1 MTRLAIW
8 IICGLLMYVFEIY
21 WFSKW
26 WGGIGALVAIMVP
39 PLSILFPFIYLAK
52 EGFSILYFGL
62 WAVALVAA
70 FVGRKSGRAETDI
83 LDEDDDGDDEEDD
96 E

>member
-1 MTRLAIW
+1 MTRLAIL
-8 IICGLLMYVFEIY
+8 ISCGLLIYVFEIY

-26 WGGIGALVAIMVP
+26 WGGIGALVAIMFP
-39 PLSILFPFIYLAK
+39 PLSVLFPFIYVAK

-70 FVGRKSGRAETDI
+70 FVGSESGRAETDI
-83 LDEDDDGDDEEDD
+83 LDDDEEEEDD